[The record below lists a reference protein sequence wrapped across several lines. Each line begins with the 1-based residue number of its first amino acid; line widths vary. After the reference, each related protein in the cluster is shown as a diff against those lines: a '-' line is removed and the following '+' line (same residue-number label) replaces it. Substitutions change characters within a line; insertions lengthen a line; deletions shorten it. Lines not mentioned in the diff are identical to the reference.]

1 MLIVCC
7 GWRHGSVVVHQ
18 GERESMDRRIE
29 LGAGIGAAVLS
40 FIGLIALMFAPII
53 TRCASGQ
60 VRNCPQRD
68 IRYESLMAQAH
79 VDASVWIVII
89 GMLLV
94 VLIGAAGAIAEAGF
108 GLRGGM
114 IPLWS
119 GAIITFAGCLIVQG
133 IGLFYFPAIIALAIA
148 AGASL
153 RRQRILARQVPEP
166 TPDEAVAGEAVP
178 DEANAD
184 EAERRPDSGASES

>member
-1 MLIVCC
+1 
-7 GWRHGSVVVHQ
+7 
-18 GERESMDRRIE
+18 MDRRIE

-53 TRCASGQ
+53 TRCVSGQ
-60 VRNCPQRD
+60 LHNCPQRD
-68 IRYESLMAQAH
+68 LRYESLMAQAH
-79 VDASVWIVII
+79 VDASVWIFII

-108 GLRGGM
+108 GLRGGI

-119 GAIITFAGCLIVQG
+119 GAIMTFVGCLIVQG

-148 AGASL
+148 AASSL
-153 RRQRILARQVPEP
+153 RRQRTLARPAPEP
-166 TPDEAVAGEAVP
+166 TPDEPIPPEPVPNEPISGELNPGDAIPPESVPNEPNPGEAIP
-178 DEANAD
+178 DK
-184 EAERRPDSGASES
+184 AERQPDSGA